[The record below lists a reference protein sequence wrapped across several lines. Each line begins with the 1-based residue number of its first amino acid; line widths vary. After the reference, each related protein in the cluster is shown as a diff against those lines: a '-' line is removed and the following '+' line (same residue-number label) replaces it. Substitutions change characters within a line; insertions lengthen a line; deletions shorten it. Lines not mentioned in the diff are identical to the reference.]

1 MQAKIYELILEENQ
15 IPSLKDVGTITDT
28 ICIRNAEVA
37 VKLLNT
43 HFELNKK
50 AEEFAYVLAMNSAQV
65 PNAIFEVAHGNVN
78 AAIVGIREIAIRA
91 LLSGAVNVIFVHNH
105 PSGNLELSTYDKQTT
120 ENIKKALGL
129 LQITLIDS
137 IIIGGDNFYS
147 FRANDL
153 L

>member
-1 MQAKIYELILEENQ
+1 MQAKIYELILEENR